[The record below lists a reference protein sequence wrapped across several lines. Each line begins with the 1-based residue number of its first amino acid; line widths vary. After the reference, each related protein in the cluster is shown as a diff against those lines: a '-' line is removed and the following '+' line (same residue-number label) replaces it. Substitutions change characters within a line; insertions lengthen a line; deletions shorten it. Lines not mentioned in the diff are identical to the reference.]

1 MQKKQFQS
9 TLYQYYII
17 VVLLAAIAISGGRD
31 FLFQKKAVEVQIG
44 LPEIQEIY
52 PAATQYS
59 LNRFGIY
66 EVFGAAEQR
75 LGAVLLSSNYSQQ
88 YGYAGIVP
96 LLIGVDEDLVITK
109 MIVLPNNETGDYVEA
124 VYSPKFIGLWEGI
137 SMEDAL
143 QMQVDAV
150 SGATHTSRAVIAGVR
165 QTASHIMETDAAALE
180 PNLWTSIKDLLF
192 LALVALSI
200 VMAYKKGRAK
210 YRTVYLI
217 GVLLIM
223 GLVVNNLLSARLL
236 HGWLLQGFVWSANW
250 QSMLLFFLA
259 LSLSFI
265 GKRKFY
271 CNYLCPMGA
280 LQELT
285 NKISPFKKRKLPGPF
300 WGISIREIYLTLIA
314 AALLMGFTPEL
325 AYLEPFMLFSFRI
338 VGWGIILFGAAI
350 VVLSLFYHQPWC
362 AVCPTG
368 CLIDTISY
376 NKIKPLIQSILTM
389 QKVASI

>member
-1 MQKKQFQS
+1 MRKKQFQS

-44 LPEIQEIY
+44 LPEIQEIF

-75 LGAVLLSSNYSQQ
+75 LGTALLSSNYSQQ

-96 LLIGVDEDLVITK
+96 LLIGVDADLVITQL
-109 MIVLPNNETGDYVEA
+109 IVLPNNETGDYVEA
-124 VYSPKFIGLWEGI
+124 VYSPKFIGLWEGV
-137 SMEDAL
+137 SLEEAL
-143 QMQVDAV
+143 QLQVDAV

-165 QTASHIMETDAAALE
+165 QTASHILETDTDALE
-180 PNLWTSIKDLLF
+180 SNLWTSIKDLLF

-200 VMAYKKGRAK
+200 LMAYKKGRAK

-259 LSLSFI
+259 LSLSFL

-285 NKISPFKKRKLPGPF
+285 NKISPFKKRKMPGPF

-325 AYLEPFMLFSFRI
+325 AYLEPFVLFSFRI

-350 VVLSLFYHQPWC
+350 VVLSLFYNQPWC
-362 AVCPTG
+362 ALCPTG
-368 CLIDTISY
+368 CFLDTLSY
-376 NKIKPLIQSILTM
+376 NKIKAIDSKHTDHA
-389 QKVASI
+389 KK

>member
-17 VVLLAAIAISGGRD
+17 AVLLAAIAISGGRN
-31 FLFQKKAVEVQIG
+31 FLFQKEEVKVEIG
-44 LPEIQEIY
+44 LPEIQEIF
-52 PAATQYS
+52 PSATQYS

-66 EVFGAAEQR
+66 EVFGATEQR
-75 LGAVLLSSNYSQQ
+75 LGTALLSSNYSQQ

-96 LLIGVDEDLVITK
+96 LLIGVDADLVITK
-109 MIVLPNNETGDYVEA
+109 LIVLPNNETGDYVEA
-124 VYSPKFIGLWEGI
+124 VYSPKFIGLWEGV
-137 SMEDAL
+137 SLEAAL
-143 QMQVDAV
+143 QLQVDAV

-165 QTASHIMETDAAALE
+165 QTASHIMETDTAALE
-180 PNLWTSIKDLLF
+180 SNLWTSIKDLLF
-192 LALVALSI
+192 LVLVALS
-200 VMAYKKGRAK
+200 VLMAYKRGRAR

-259 LSLSFI
+259 LSLSFL

-285 NKISPFKKRKLPGPF
+285 NKISPFKKRKVPGPF

-314 AALLMGFTPEL
+314 AALLMGFSPEL

-350 VVLSLFYHQPWC
+350 VVLSLFYNQPWC

-368 CLIDTISY
+368 CFLDTLSY
-376 NKIKPLIQSILTM
+376 NKIKAIDIKHPDHA
-389 QKVASI
+389 KK

>member
-17 VVLLAAIAISGGRD
+17 AVLLAAIAISGGRN
-31 FLFQKKAVEVQIG
+31 FLFQKEEVKVEIG
-44 LPEIQEIY
+44 LAEIQEIF
-52 PAATQYS
+52 PSATQYS

-66 EVFGAAEQR
+66 EVFGAAGQR
-75 LGAVLLSSNYSQQ
+75 LGTALLSSNYSQQ

-96 LLIGVDEDLVITK
+96 LLIGVDADLVITK
-109 MIVLPNNETGDYVEA
+109 LIVLPNNETGDYVEA
-124 VYSPKFIGLWEGI
+124 VYSPKFIGLWEGV
-137 SMEDAL
+137 SLEAAL
-143 QMQVDAV
+143 QLQVDAV

-165 QTASHIMETDAAALE
+165 QTASHIMETDTAALE
-180 PNLWTSIKDLLF
+180 SNLWTSIKDLLF
-192 LALVALSI
+192 LVLVALSI
-200 VMAYKKGRAK
+200 LMAYKKGRAK

-259 LSLSFI
+259 LSLSFL

-285 NKISPFKKRKLPGPF
+285 NKISPFKKRKVPGPF

-314 AALLMGFTPEL
+314 AALLMGFSPEL

-350 VVLSLFYHQPWC
+350 VVLSLFYNQPWC

-368 CLIDTISY
+368 CFLDTLSY
-376 NKIKPLIQSILTM
+376 NKIKAIDIKHPDHA
-389 QKVASI
+389 KK